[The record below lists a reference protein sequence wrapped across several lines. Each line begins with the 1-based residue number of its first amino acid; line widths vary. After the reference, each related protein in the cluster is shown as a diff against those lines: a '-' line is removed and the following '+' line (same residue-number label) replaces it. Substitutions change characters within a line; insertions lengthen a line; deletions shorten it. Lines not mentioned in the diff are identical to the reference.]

1 MILALLAVAASTA
14 SIDCVSEQGQLA
26 AWRPAIEAY
35 RSRDMPKAKAAADA
49 IIAGCGDSPL
59 ATIAR
64 TMRAEIA
71 VTEGDHDGA
80 LALLGSQPRPEAAPA
95 GPYTSLIALRAWQ
108 GKKDASRFADERT
121 RLLEGSAKGLGAPG
135 NAFKSRLIETF
146 DTNGVRVSA
155 FETDFA
161 DGPFRRYFVF
171 LLAPDE
177 AFAMPGTI
185 MLSADGAAGLLGGG
199 PVYFVDEY
207 GCWGHAT
214 LEVIEKRKPDYKA
227 MKARVMARLAGKLQP
242 TSSIEPGGV
251 CAFSG
256 YVSPG
261 FAPPRLDE

>member
-1 MILALLAVAASTA
+1 MILALLGVAASAA

-95 GPYTSLIALRAWQ
+95 GPYTSLIALRACQ

-161 DGPFRRYFVF
+161 DGR
-171 LLAPDE
+171 
-177 AFAMPGTI
+177 
-185 MLSADGAAGLLGGG
+185 
-199 PVYFVDEY
+199 FVDTSCS
-207 GCWGHAT
+207 CWRRTRHSRCQVRSCCPPTA
-214 LEVIEKRKPDYKA
+214 P
-227 MKARVMARLAGKLQP
+227 LACWVADQS
-242 TSSIEPGGV
+242 TSSMSTAVG
-251 CAFSG
+251 AT
-256 YVSPG
+256 
-261 FAPPRLDE
+261 PPLR